1 MNISQLHPSFEFVF
15 LEEIEEIGFVFILTK
30 NSPYIYLSELMRPLL
45 LEDFDQVMEEL
56 VLMDYSESELSE
68 IEIPA
73 LKVLRQKEQM
83 HYGMIEEGVKTI
95 ADL

>member
-15 LEEIEEIGFVFILTK
+15 LEEIAEIGFAFILTK
-30 NSPYIYLSELMRPLL
+30 NSPYIYLSEQMRSML
-45 LEDFDQVMEEL
+45 LEDFDKVMEEL

-73 LKVLRQKEQM
+73 LKLLRQKEQV
-83 HYGMIEEGVKTI
+83 HYGLMEEGVKTI